1 MDIMSK
7 IQNKE
12 VLLQVLHNH
21 VVNDPC
27 NSDLSQVFR
36 LKDYAGSV
44 GRPNSNTLVYKHDVN
59 VFMLGEEATQQQ
71 LDRNAGLPLENI
83 ADRLV
88 RECLQNDVP
97 SCLHNTEY
105 AMREV
110 YKQSKLV
117 AMAHELIPDSAFWV
131 YRECAR
137 FHFDH
142 YSPPLFLEQLHRLG
156 LLDKSLWW
164 HFPHISTTEPGLVA
178 YTPSPEYGRADRQV
192 RTKVGRYLQQF
203 YGEVLTQEQIRSMAN
218 GVKGFTFHMS
228 KERSDF
234 KAVYEDSSGDRG
246 QTGSCMAGSNVGD
259 VYGDY
264 HPAEVYASGDF
275 AITWLTD
282 HITNELVARAVLA
295 YPDKPNDGGHFVRL
309 YGDEACSLHDM
320 LTAKGYEK
328 RPEYASGLRLL
339 VLTDDNDNYLMP
351 YIDGG
356 ERNVSM
362 MKGSWIIGSCQGEHH
377 HIASSQS
384 GIYEGGYECG
394 CCGNRTDQREEDM
407 AYSDYHDIRIGE
419 CCLDEYTYC
428 YSRHGDR
435 DYIESSSVVYCE
447 TDGEHYHD
455 RHLDEHGIVFC
466 EYEDVYRSE
475 DECVQSPSGEYM
487 GQDDAVRVELADGDE
502 VFYHHT
508 DTHAAMQI
516 VVALPDDNG
525 WCFTRHFMRD
535 DMPEAEATA
544 YAEAQRFVDDYGNER
559 VVGYV
564 SLLDTIRYMRD
575 IKEGVRLLRSMAQV
589 PLQPKF
595 NTVIGETVQR
605 NYAGLL

>member
-12 VLLQVLHNH
+12 VLLQVLHNYA
-21 VVNDPC
+21 VNDPC
-27 NSDLSQVFR
+27 NADLIQVFR

-44 GRPNSNTLVYKHDVN
+44 GRPNCNTLVYKHEAN
-59 VFMLGEEATQQQ
+59 VFMLGEEATQEQ
-71 LDRNAGLPLENI
+71 LDRNACLPLETI
-83 ADRLV
+83 ADKLV
-88 RECLQNDVP
+88 RQCLQKDLP
-97 SCLHNTEY
+97 SCLDNTEY
-105 AMREV
+105 STREA
-110 YKQSKLV
+110 YKQTKLV

-137 FHFDH
+137 FHFEH
-142 YSPPLFLEQLHRLG
+142 YTPPLFLEQLHSLN

-164 HFPHISTTEPGLVA
+164 HFPHISIEEPSMVA
-178 YTPSPEYGRADRQV
+178 YTPSPEYGKADRQV
-192 RTKVGRYLQQF
+192 RMKVGRYLQQF
-203 YGEVLTQEQIRSMAN
+203 YGKMLTQDQIRSMAN
-218 GVKGFTFHMS
+218 GVKNLTFHMS
-228 KERSDF
+228 KERSAF

-246 QTGSCMAGSNVGD
+246 QTGSCMAGSNIGD

-295 YPDKPNDGGHFVRL
+295 YPDQPNNGGHFVRL

-328 RPEYASGLRLL
+328 RSEYKSGLRLL

-351 YIDGG
+351 YIDGC

-362 MKGSWIIGSCQGEHH
+362 MNGSWIIGSCQGEHH

-384 GIYEGGYECG
+384 GIYEGGAICDHCG
-394 CCGNRTDQREEDM
+394 DHTDQSEEDM
-407 AYSDYHDIRIGE
+407 AYSDYHGIRIGE

-428 YSRHGDR
+428 YSRHGNM
-435 DYIESSSVVYCE
+435 DYIESSNVVYCE
-447 TDGEHYHD
+447 TDGEYYHD
-455 RHLDEHGIVFC
+455 RCLDEHGIVHC
-466 EYEDVYRSE
+466 EREDAYRSE
-475 DECVQSPSGEYM
+475 DECVQSPDGEYM
-487 GQDDAVRVELADGDE
+487 AEGDSVRIELADGDE

-508 DTHAAMQI
+508 DTHPIMQM
-516 VVALPDDNG
+516 VVALPEDYWG
-525 WCFTRHFMRD
+525 IVRCFMRD

-575 IKEGVRLLRSMAQV
+575 IKEGVRLLRSMARV
-589 PLQPKF
+589 PLQPKV
-595 NTVIGETVQR
+595 NTIITETIQR
-605 NYAGLL
+605 TYAGQL